1 VGLIPEDILET
12 VRQRS
17 DIVEVVSRF
26 VQLKKRGKNYV
37 GLCPF
42 HNERT
47 PSFTVTPGKQIFY
60 CFGCGAGGDVFKF
73 LMLKENLSFQE
84 AVAMLAQQSGVTIPV
99 EEGTPLQQERARR
112 FKLYREVNNLA
123 RDYFRQIL
131 EKHDGAAAA
140 REYLARR
147 GISRQMWEEF
157 QLGFALP
164 EWGSL
169 LSFLEEK
176 GIKPSQAVETGLV
189 IKTKAGRYYDRF
201 RDRLIFPICDPTG
214 QVVGFG
220 GRVLGDSMP
229 KYLNTPETSFFNKGR
244 LLYGLHLARAAIREK
259 GYVVLMEG
267 YMDVITAHQ
276 HGIKNAV
283 ASMGTALTHEHGRL
297 LMHYSR
303 DVVVAYDADSAGEAA
318 TARSLDLLEELGCQ
332 VRVLRL
338 PDGKDPDEFL
348 KKHGSQRWETI
359 IASAP
364 SLFQYKLEQLA
375 RARPLRTP
383 FDKLRVLRQVFPDLA
398 WYSSEVEQEEG
409 LRYAARILNLSW
421 ETIYGEF
428 RQFKL
433 KSSKKWTKTDSIT
446 KYMHTSGNQDEP
458 EDAISKAEQIL
469 LRMALEDP
477 SLAKIIRDKLENGRF
492 QDQRCQKI
500 FEHCLRIAGKIPYQ
514 PAEITPYLNDE
525 EQALLSRLLTMEIP
539 GDDPVEIINSHI
551 DSIARCRRQE
561 RREKILKEIGEAEKL
576 GINYHLLQELM
587 ILKGIDE
594 AEKVG
599 NQARVKKLQ
608 EDYQQLLSTDTS
620 RYPKEGSDG
629 V

>member
-1 VGLIPEDILET
+1 MGLIPEDVLET

-26 VQLKKRGKNYV
+26 VQLKKKGKNYV
-37 GLCPF
+37 GSCPF

-84 AVAMLAQQSGVTIPV
+84 AVTTLAQQSGVTIPV
-99 EEGTPLQQERARR
+99 VESPLQQERARR
-112 FKLYREVNNLA
+112 FKLYREVNDLA
-123 RDYFRQIL
+123 RNYFRQIL
-131 EKHDGAAAA
+131 EKHNGAAVA
-140 REYLARR
+140 REYLAGR
-147 GISRQMWEEF
+147 GITRQMREEF

-176 GIKPSQAVETGLV
+176 GLKAKQAVEAGLV
-189 IKTKAGRYYDRF
+189 VKTDAGRYYDRF
-201 RDRLIFPICDPTG
+201 RDRLIFPIWDPTG

-220 GRVLGDSMP
+220 GRVLDDSLP
-229 KYLNTPETSFFNKGR
+229 KYLNTPETSFFSKGR

-283 ASMGTALTHEHGRL
+283 ASMGTALTQEHGRL
-297 LMHYSR
+297 LTHYSR

-348 KKHGSQRWETI
+348 HKHGPQKWETI
-359 IASAP
+359 VAGAP
-364 SLFQYKLEQLA
+364 LLFQYKLEQLA
-375 RARPLRTP
+375 GARPLRTP
-383 FDKLRVLRQVFPDLA
+383 ADKLHILRQVFPGLA
-398 WYSSEVEQEEG
+398 GFNSEVEREEG
-409 LRYAARILNLSW
+409 LRSAARILNLSW
-421 ETIYGEF
+421 ETVYGEF
-428 RQFKL
+428 RRFKL
-433 KSSKKWTKTDSIT
+433 KSSKKWTKTDNIA
-446 KYMHTSGNQDEP
+446 KHMHTSGNQDEP
-458 EDAISKAEQIL
+458 GDAISKAERVL
-469 LRMALEDP
+469 LRMALEDA

-500 FEHCLRIAGKIPYQ
+500 FDHCLEIAAKSTYQ
-514 PAEITPYLNDE
+514 PAEIAPYLNDE
-525 EQALLSRLLTMEIP
+525 EQALLSRLLTREIP

-551 DSIARCRRQE
+551 ESIARCRRQE

-576 GINYHLLQELM
+576 GIHYHLLQELM

-599 NQARVKKLQ
+599 NQARAKKLL
-608 EDYQQLLSTDTS
+608 EDYQQLISTNTS